1 MAPMTALNKVK
12 APIFKGRVSGVY
24 GVAITNKDDPM
35 VAAKHV
41 TMAYQNTRKERKTKC
56 SEMCI
61 HVHPL
66 QATINLK
73 LQAYTLHKN
82 IHVASILQCT
92 SNKVHSESPSKTIV
106 HTVTTKYHY
115 NNKYCSSKIKV

>member
-41 TMAYQNTRKERKTKC
+41 TMAYQNTRKC

-82 IHVASILQCT
+82 VHVASILQCGT
-92 SNKVHSESPSKTIV
+92 RYILKAPPRPLYIQLQPNITTTISIV
-106 HTVTTKYHY
+106 IQKSRYDIPH
-115 NNKYCSSKIKV
+115 KI